1 MSVQVLCPNGRRVTV
16 KLGPN
21 APLLYVVEQCCEKHG
36 YDSSKHVLKHG
47 LKNVDLSSPFRY
59 SGLPNNAKLELV
71 ESETVRSID
80 KEMVQLVV
88 QTEDGQRF
96 SGSFSPSTTLH
107 YILETHKLTGV
118 EANAHLTI
126 VYMRRQ
132 VSGERELKRTA
143 LKDLGLLGGR
153 AILRLEK
160 REGKVEEDT
169 GSGAHNIEQS
179 SHQTP
184 SQEMKDRQTPSTE
197 VDDTPS
203 VERIEQSPSKKSKVQ
218 DTGRQEKEEKQD
230 CTNPVIPVLSIFPQ
244 EEENAMEEEPDPCS
258 RDTVIYHLDSVS
270 ATPNVEVSDDFFK
283 VTIEDAMKIQ
293 HDLRQ
298 QVKQLNEAPLLTQAA
313 KEKLK
318 KSSSYSQTVI
328 RIIFPDQW
336 VLQGVFNTEEPVRAL
351 VLFVREHLPNPQVK
365 FHLYTTPPKTVLKSG
380 RLTLSEAGF
389 VPGAN
394 IHFGFN
400 EEGGGQGDSS
410 PILSADSISQYSST
424 ADKAEVVA
432 QLKRSDSKKDDPSG
446 SSEDNDPLL
455 KETGPS
461 TEANASNRSA
471 SRESGQSAASGSG
484 KKIPKWLKLGQ
495 K

>member
-203 VERIEQSPSKKSKVQ
+203 VERIEQSPSKKSK
-218 DTGRQEKEEKQD
+218 
-230 CTNPVIPVLSIFPQ
+230 
-244 EEENAMEEEPDPCS
+244 DPCS